1 MATREK
7 SVREAGRRILEELD
21 SLLAAVDEQQMREFM
36 DALASARRI
45 FVIGMGRTGL
55 VMRAF
60 AMRLMHVGFSAH
72 VIGETTTPSIGQGDL
87 LVVGSGSG
95 ETRWPLDAT
104 EMAKKLGARVVT
116 ITSRPESSLARAAD
130 LVIKLPAASLKA
142 RSSDAHPSAQPVGSL
157 FEQGLLV
164 LLDAVVMLLMERI
177 PEAPAILPER
187 HANIE

>member
-1 MATREK
+1 MATQQK
-7 SVREAGRRILEELD
+7 TVYQASKQILEELD
-21 SLLAAVDEQQMREFM
+21 SLLASVDERQMAAFL
-36 DALASARRI
+36 DALLQAKRI

-60 AMRLMHVGFSAH
+60 AMRLMHIGCSAH
-72 VIGETTTPSIGQGDL
+72 VIGETTTPSIGKGDL

-142 RSSDAHPSAQPVGSL
+142 LSTDAHPSAQPVGSL
-157 FEQGLLV
+157 FEQGLLL
-164 LLDAVVMLLMERI
+164 LLDAAVMLLMARL
-177 PEAPAILPER
+177 PEAPASLPER